1 MGDRKG
7 KTLFP
12 SDLSS
17 IFSVLHQ
24 LPCQTLF
31 LTEEEKRLLGQEG
44 VSLPTHLPLTKV
56 TCFPK
61 GRLNPNPVAPSWPLK
76 SQDYRGKW
84 GVEGG

>member
-1 MGDRKG
+1 MG
-7 KTLFP
+7 KTGP
-12 SDLSS
+12 SPTVLSPS
-17 IFSVLHQ
+17 PVLHQ

-61 GRLNPNPVAPSWPLK
+61 GYPNTAAPSWPLK
-76 SQDYRGKW
+76 SQDHRG
-84 GVEGG
+84 